1 MNLREQLKR
10 LSGDSLV
17 YGGGQALAK
26 AVNLLLVPVL
36 TRVLLPQQFGVN
48 ELVVAY
54 SQSILLVLVFGMD
67 GALVRFLY
75 EQKEHAARV
84 RMVSSSLAFRLVTG
98 LAAALVLWSAADPIA
113 EHALGGA
120 VYAKY
125 LRIGAVTIPFT
136 LLTLFWSDVLRVTF
150 QPGKFAALQVAQT
163 VTIAAVT
170 LYLVL
175 VRDMGVAGVLY
186 GRLAGDVIAAL
197 LGALLG
203 RHYLTGGFD
212 RSQLVQM
219 LRYGAPLV
227 PVAFA
232 YGLIGFADRYT
243 LQQAASLDAVGV
255 YGVAMRFF
263 SVVTMGVSAF
273 QLAFM
278 PFAFS
283 KAQEPGAPAV
293 IVRIASLFV
302 VVASALA
309 LAAGLFAPEALL
321 LLAGADYA
329 GAARPALWLGF
340 AAVAQGAYYVAALG
354 VSLALR
360 NPILGLTAGAS
371 ALVAWL
377 ANLLLVPRMGV
388 EGAAIAT
395 FTGYAL
401 SAVLTYAVS
410 QRYWPMPYRPWRL
423 AAVFLG
429 ALVIGLVTTRFAPE
443 GAAGW
448 AIRIAALVVHAGWA
462 WALGMF
468 TRAGSL
474 RAGH

>member
-26 AVNLLLVPVL
+26 AINLALVPVL
-36 TRVLLPQQFGVN
+36 TRVLLPQQFGVG
-48 ELVVAY
+48 ELVVGY
-54 SQSILLVLVFGMD
+54 SQSLILVLVFGMD

-75 EQKEHAARV
+75 ERPDHAARV
-84 RMVSSSLAFRLVTG
+84 AMVSSSLRFRLALG
-98 LAAALVLWSAADPIA
+98 LLAAALLAVVADPVA
-113 EHALGGA
+113 RHALGGE

-125 LRIGAVTIPFT
+125 LRIGAITIPFT

-150 QPGKFAALQVAQT
+150 QPVKFAVLQIMQT
-163 VTIAAVT
+163 AAIGGVT

-175 VRDMGVAGVLY
+175 VRDLGVAGVLY
-186 GRLAGDVIAAL
+186 GRLAGDA
-197 LGALLG
+197 LGALVGLVLG

-212 RSQLVQM
+212 GAALRTM

-232 YGLIGFADRYT
+232 YGWIGFIDRYT
-243 LQQAASLDAVGV
+243 LQHAASLDAVGV

-263 SVVTMGVSAF
+263 AVVSMGVSAF

-278 PFAFS
+278 PFAF
-283 KAQEPGAPAV
+283 ARAREPGAAAL
-293 IVRIASLFV
+293 IVRVATLFV
-302 VVASALA
+302 ALGSTAA
-309 LAAGLFAPEALL
+309 LAAGLFAPEALR
-321 LLAGADYA
+321 LLAGEHYA
-329 GAARPALWLGF
+329 GAAAPAMWLAF

-354 VSLALR
+354 VSLALK
-360 NPILGLTAGAS
+360 NPLLGLTAGVS
-371 ALVAWL
+371 ALAAWL
-377 ANLLLVPRMGV
+377 VNLLLVPRAGA

-395 FTGYAL
+395 FTGFAL
-401 SAVLTYAVS
+401 SAALTFAVS
-410 QRYWPMPYRPWRL
+410 QRHWPMPYRPWRL
-423 AAVFLG
+423 AAVHLG
-429 ALVIGLVTTRFAPE
+429 GLALGVAVMRAAPE

-448 AIRIAALVVHAGWA
+448 VVRSAALAAHVGLA
-462 WALGMF
+462 WSLGLF

>member
-1 MNLREQLKR
+1 MNLREQIRR
-10 LSGDSLV
+10 LSGDSLI

-54 SQSILLVLVFGMD
+54 SQSLVLVLVFGMD

-75 EQKEHAARV
+75 EQDDAAARV
-84 RMVSSSLAFRLVTG
+84 RMVSSSLAQRLGSG
-98 LAAALVLWSAADPIA
+98 LAAAAVLWLAAVPVA

-125 LRIGAVTIPFT
+125 VRIGAVTLPFT

-150 QPGKFAALQVAQT
+150 QPAKFAALQVVQT
-163 VTIAAVT
+163 VAIAAVT

-175 VRDMGVAGVLY
+175 VRDLGVAGVLY
-186 GRLAGDVIAAL
+186 GRLAGDGLAAL
-197 LGALLG
+197 LGAVLG
-203 RHYLTGGFD
+203 RHYTRGGFD
-212 RSQLVQM
+212 RALLVRM

-232 YGLIGFADRYT
+232 YGVIGFVDRYT
-243 LQQAASLDAVGV
+243 LQHAASLDAVGI

-263 SVVTMGVSAF
+263 AVVTMGVSAF

-278 PFAFS
+278 PFAFA
-283 KAQEPGAPAV
+283 KVREPGAPAV
-293 IVRIASLFV
+293 IVRIASLY
-302 VVASALA
+302 VAVAAWAA
-309 LAAGLFAPEALL
+309 LAAGLFAPEAVR
-321 LLAGADYA
+321 LLAGPGYA

-354 VSLALR
+354 VSLAL
-360 NPILGLTAGAS
+360 TAGAS
-371 ALVAWL
+371 ALAAWI
-377 ANLLLVPRMGV
+377 ANLALVPLLGG

-395 FTGYAL
+395 FVGYTL

-410 QRYWPMPYRPWRL
+410 QRHWPLPYRPGRL
-423 AAVFLG
+423 AAVFVG

-448 AIRIAALVVHAGWA
+448 AVRIAALAAHAGLA
-462 WALGMF
+462 WALGLF

>member
-1 MNLREQLKR
+1 MNLREQIRR
-10 LSGDSLV
+10 LSGDSLI

-36 TRVLLPQQFGVN
+36 TRVLLPQQFGVG

-54 SQSILLVLVFGMD
+54 SQSLILVLVFGMD

-75 EQKEHAARV
+75 EQGDHAARV
-84 RMVSSSLAFRLVTG
+84 RMVSSSLRFRLGLG
-98 LAAALVLWSAADPIA
+98 LAAAGLLALAAGPVA
-113 EHALGGA
+113 RVALGGE

-150 QPGKFAALQVAQT
+150 QPVKFAVLQVVQT
-163 VTIAAVT
+163 VAIAAVT

-175 VRDMGVAGVLY
+175 ARDLGVAGVLY
-186 GRLAGDVIAAL
+186 GRLAGDALAAL
-197 LGALLG
+197 VGLVLG

-212 RSQLVQM
+212 GRM
-219 LRYGAPLV
+219 LRTMLGYGAPLV

-232 YGLIGFADRYT
+232 YGWIGFIDRYT
-243 LQQAASLDAVGV
+243 LQHAASLDEVGV

-263 SVVTMGVSAF
+263 AVVSMGVSAF

-278 PFAFS
+278 PFAF
-283 KAQEPGAPAV
+283 ARAREPGAPVV
-293 IVRIASLFV
+293 IVRVASLFV
-302 VVASALA
+302 AVGSVAA
-309 LAAGLFAPEALL
+309 LAAGLFAPEALRV
-321 LLAGADYA
+321 LAGPQYA
-329 GAARPALWLGF
+329 GAARPAMWLAF

-360 NPILGLTAGAS
+360 NPLLGLTAGGS
-371 ALVAWL
+371 ALAAWF
-377 ANLLLVPRMGV
+377 ANLALVPRFGA
-388 EGAAIAT
+388 EGAAAAT
-395 FTGYAL
+395 FIGFSL
-401 SAVLTYAVS
+401 SAALTFLVS
-410 QRYWPMPYRPWRL
+410 QRHWPLPYRPLRL
-423 AAVFLG
+423 AAIHLAG
-429 ALVIGLVTTRFAPE
+429 LAIGVAVMRTAPE

-448 AIRIAALVVHAGWA
+448 AVRLAALAAHAVLA
-462 WALGMF
+462 WSLGLF
-468 TRAGSL
+468 TRAGTL

>member
-1 MNLREQLKR
+1 MNLREQIRR
-10 LSGDSLV
+10 LSGDSLI

-36 TRVLLPQQFGVN
+36 TRVLLPQQFGVS

-75 EQKEHAARV
+75 EQPDHASRV
-84 RMVSSSLAFRLVTG
+84 RMVSSSLAFRLATG
-98 LAAALVLWSAADPIA
+98 VAAALVLTAAADALA
-113 EHALGGA
+113 EHALGGV

-125 LRIGAVTIPFT
+125 VRIGALTLPFT

-150 QPGKFAALQVAQT
+150 QPAKFAALQIVQT
-163 VTIAAVT
+163 AAIAGVT
-170 LYLVL
+170 LHLVL
-175 VRDMGVAGVLY
+175 ARDMGVAGVLY
-186 GRLAGDVIAAL
+186 GRLAGDVLAAL
-197 LGALLG
+197 LGTVLG
-203 RHYLTGGFD
+203 RHSLTLAWDRRLLTG
-212 RSQLVQM
+212 M

-232 YGLIGFADRYT
+232 YGVIGFADRYA
-243 LQQAASLDAVGV
+243 LQHAASLDAVGV

-263 SVVTMGVSAF
+263 ALVTMGVSAF

-278 PFAFS
+278 PFAFA
-283 KAQEPGAPAV
+283 KVREPGAPAV

-302 VVASALA
+302 AAGSFGA
-309 LAAGLFAPEALL
+309 LAAGLFASEGVR
-321 LLAGADYA
+321 LLAGAGYE

-360 NPILGLTAGAS
+360 NPLLGLTAGAS
-371 ALVAWL
+371 AVAAVL
-377 ANLLLVPRMGV
+377 ANAVLVPRFGV

-395 FTGYAL
+395 CIGYTL
-401 SAVLTYAVS
+401 SAALTYAVS
-410 QRYWPMPYRPWRL
+410 QRHWPLPYRPLRL
-423 AAVFLG
+423 AAVFVS
-429 ALVIGLVTTRFAPE
+429 AIVIGLLTLQVAPA

-448 AIRIAALVVHAGWA
+448 GVRFLALAAHAAVA
-462 WALGMF
+462 WALGLF
-468 TRAGSL
+468 SRAGTL

>member
-1 MNLREQLKR
+1 MNLREQLR
-10 LSGDSLV
+10 LLSGDSLI

-26 AVNLLLVPVL
+26 AINLALVPVL
-36 TRVLLPQQFGVN
+36 TRVLLPQQFGVG

-54 SQSILLVLVFGMD
+54 SQSLILVLVFGMD

-75 EQKEHAARV
+75 EQPDHAARV
-84 RMVSSSLAFRLVTG
+84 RMVSSSLRFRLGTG
-98 LAAALVLWSAADPIA
+98 LLAAVVLALAAGSIA

-125 LRIGAVTIPFT
+125 LRIGAVTLPFT

-150 QPGKFAALQVAQT
+150 QPAKFAALQIVQT
-163 VTIAAVT
+163 VTIGAVT

-175 VRDMGVAGVLY
+175 VRDLGVAGVLY
-186 GRLAGDVIAAL
+186 GRLAGDVMGAL
-197 LGALLG
+197 LGLVLG
-203 RHYLTGGFD
+203 RHYLAGGFEGMSL
-212 RSQLVQM
+212 RRM
-219 LRYGAPLV
+219 LEYGAPLV

-232 YGLIGFADRYT
+232 YGCIGFVDRYT
-243 LQQAASLDAVGV
+243 LQKVASLDAVGV
-255 YGVAMRFF
+255 YAVAMRFF
-263 SVVTMGVSAF
+263 AVVTMGVSAF

-278 PFAFS
+278 PFAF
-283 KAQEPGAPAV
+283 ARAREPGANEV

-302 VVASALA
+302 AVASTAA
-309 LAAGLFAPEALL
+309 LAAGLFAPEALR

-329 GAARPALWLGF
+329 GAARPAMWLAF

-360 NPILGLTAGAS
+360 NPLLGLTAGGS
-371 ALVAWL
+371 ALAAWL
-377 ANLLLVPRMGV
+377 ANLALVPRLGA

-395 FTGYAL
+395 LIGYAS
-401 SAVLTYAVS
+401 SAALTYVVS
-410 QRYWPMPYRPWRL
+410 QRHWPLPYRPLRL
-423 AAVFLG
+423 AAVYLG
-429 ALVIGLVTTRFAPE
+429 GLALGIVVVQFAPE
-443 GAAGW
+443 GVSGW
-448 AIRIAALVVHAGWA
+448 AVRIIALLAHAALA
-462 WALGMF
+462 WTLGLF